1 MLLSIV
7 VPVFNTEKFLPNC
20 LDSIKNQQFSD
31 FEVILV
37 DDGSTDKS
45 STICD
50 KYAEIDDRFTV
61 YHRKNNGVSAA
72 RNYGISCAK
81 GDYITFVDSDDY
93 IFPFYFKEIRKII
106 SESSPDVVVTSGY
119 YWGNEKKSNVVKLN
133 IPHDI
138 STDDNSF
145 YRLLADRV
153 YPSGLVFSVF
163 KRSIAQQI
171 ELDES
176 IYFYEDLDYQL
187 RAGSYIKH
195 ISVNDCIGYLYREG
209 SQTHCKFTDKTMSCF
224 SIIKK
229 MENNDV
235 SLDKNLI
242 ARFKYNFLISNALIA
257 AKDKKHEKGLDY
269 SLREQARLFCTS
281 KEWITTFRI
290 PYIWIAVIAISP
302 RLYYKLYRLKH
313 NNL

>member
-1 MLLSIV
+1 MLLSVV

-20 LDSIKNQQFSD
+20 LDSIKNQQFRD
-31 FEVILV
+31 FEVLLV

-45 STICD
+45 SSICD

-93 IFPFYFKEIRKII
+93 IFPFYFKEIGKII
-106 SESSPDVVVTSGY
+106 NESSPDVVVTSGY
-119 YWGNEKKSNVVKLN
+119 YWGNEKKSNAVKLN
-133 IPHDI
+133 IPHNI

-163 KRSIAQQI
+163 KRSIAQKI

-187 RAGSYIKH
+187 RAGS
-195 ISVNDCIGYLYREG
+195 
-209 SQTHCKFTDKTMSCF
+209 
-224 SIIKK
+224 
-229 MENNDV
+229 
-235 SLDKNLI
+235 
-242 ARFKYNFLISNALIA
+242 
-257 AKDKKHEKGLDY
+257 
-269 SLREQARLFCTS
+269 
-281 KEWITTFRI
+281 
-290 PYIWIAVIAISP
+290 
-302 RLYYKLYRLKH
+302 
-313 NNL
+313 

>member
-20 LDSIKNQQFSD
+20 LDSIRNQQFRD

-37 DDGSTDKS
+37 DDGSTDGS
-45 STICD
+45 SAICD
-50 KYAEIDDRFTV
+50 KYAEIDGRFTV
-61 YHRKNNGVSAA
+61 HHRKNSGVSAA
-72 RNYGISCAK
+72 RNYGILCAK

-93 IFPFYFKEIRKII
+93 IFPFYFKEIIKII
-106 SESSPDVVVTSGY
+106 DESSPDVVVTSGY
-119 YWGNEKKSNVVKLN
+119 YWGNEKKSNVVELN
-133 IPHDI
+133 IPHNI

-176 IYFYEDLDYQL
+176 IHFYEDLDYQL

-195 ISVNDCIGYLYREG
+195 ISVNDRIGYLYREG
-209 SQTHCKFTDKTMSCF
+209 SQTHCKFTNKT
-224 SIIKK
+224 
-229 MENNDV
+229 N
-235 SLDKNLI
+235 
-242 ARFKYNFLISNALIA
+242 
-257 AKDKKHEKGLDY
+257 
-269 SLREQARLFCTS
+269 
-281 KEWITTFRI
+281 
-290 PYIWIAVIAISP
+290 
-302 RLYYKLYRLKH
+302 
-313 NNL
+313 